1 MARNALYAPAH
12 TVLQRNASG
21 NAATS
26 PDAAAS
32 VIFAAT
38 ALQDHRLPFNRF
50 NNVSAGSSAPA
61 CQVLGWLNDGFVCT
75 VDAVP
80 ATATVGAIAA
90 AANVTSGTAMTLVS
104 ATGAGITVNTAA
116 FTCLPFMNVIPATAL
131 AIGGNPGYLRVGTR
145 DITAF
150 YDPTTMMSRAVSV
163 TGSASST
170 GGNVTIAGYDIYG
183 QAQTEVIAAPAGATT
198 VNGKKAFKWIVS
210 ATPAFTDAHN
220 YSVGLADIYGLNIA
234 ADRYAYTDS
243 YFNNAIQ
250 TVTGF
255 VAADA
260 TTPATT
266 TTGDVRGTVTG
277 ASDGTKRLQIFVV
290 PSAARIAQA
299 PQSVAVGLFGV
310 VPV

>member
-1 MARNALYAPAH
+1 MARNALTAPAH

-32 VIFAAT
+32 VIFSAT
-38 ALQDHRLPFNRF
+38 AVQDHRLVYNRA
-50 NNVSAGSSAPA
+50 NNVAAGSASPS

-80 ATATVGAIAA
+80 ATATSTAISAL
-90 AANVTSGTAMTLVS
+90 ANAVSGTPVTLVS
-104 ATGAGITVNTAA
+104 SSGAGVTVMTSS
-116 FTCLPFMNVIPATAL
+116 FQCLPFLNTIPACL

-150 YDPTTMMSRAVSV
+150 YDPTTMISRAVSI
-163 TGSASST
+163 TGVASGT
-170 GGNVTIAGYDIYG
+170 GGNFTVSGYDVYG
-183 QAQTEVIAAPAGATT
+183 QAQTEVIAAGAGVST

-210 ATPAFTDAHN
+210 VTPTFSDAHT

-234 ADRYAYTDS
+234 ADRFAYTDT
-243 YFNNAIQ
+243 YFNDAIV
-250 TVTGF
+250 TATGF

-260 TTPATT
+260 TSPATT

-277 ASDGTKRLQIFVV
+277 ASNGTKRLQIFVV
-290 PSAARIAQA
+290 PSAARVAQA
-299 PQSVAVGLFGV
+299 PNLVSTGLFGV

>member
-1 MARNALYAPAH
+1 MARNAAYAPAH

-38 ALQDHRLPFNRF
+38 AVQDHRLPFNRF
-50 NNVSAGSSAPA
+50 NNVAAGSASPA

-116 FTCLPFMNVIPATAL
+116 FTCLPFFNVIPATAL
-131 AIGGNPGYLRVGTR
+131 VIGANPGYLRVGTR

-150 YDPTTMMSRAVSV
+150 YDPTTMLSRAVSV

-170 GGNVTIAGYDIYG
+170 GGNMTVLGYDVYG
-183 QAQTEVIAAPAGATT
+183 QVQSEVIAAPAGAST
-198 VNGKKAFKWIVS
+198 VNGKKAFKWITSV
-210 ATPAFTDAHN
+210 TPAFTDAHN
-220 YSVGLADIYGLNIA
+220 YSVGLADIYGLNLA
-234 ADRYAYTDS
+234 ADRFAYTDV
-243 YFNNAIQ
+243 YFNDAIV
-250 TVTGF
+250 TATGF

-260 TTPATT
+260 TSPATT

-277 ASDGTKRLQIFVV
+277 ASNGTKRLQIFVV
-290 PSAARIAQA
+290 PSAARVAQA
-299 PQSVAVGLFGV
+299 PSLLSTGLFGV

>member
-1 MARNALYAPAH
+1 MARNAAYAPSH
-12 TVLQRNASG
+12 TVLQRNAGG

-38 ALQDHRLPFNRF
+38 AVQDHRLPFNRA
-50 NNVSAGSSAPA
+50 NNVAPGSASPA

-80 ATATVGAIAA
+80 ATATSAAIAA
-90 AANVTSGTAMTLVS
+90 LANVTSGTAMTLVS
-104 ATGAGITVNTAA
+104 ASGAGITVNTTA
-116 FTCLPFMNVIPATAL
+116 FTCLPFLNVIPATAL
-131 AIGGNPGYLRVGTR
+131 SIAGNPGYLRVGTR

-150 YDPTTMMSRAVSV
+150 YDPTTMLTRAVSI
-163 TGSASST
+163 TGVASGT
-170 GGNVTIAGYDIYG
+170 GGNFTVAGYDGYG
-183 QAQTEVIAAPAGATT
+183 QAQTEVIAAGAGVST
-198 VNGKKAFKWIVS
+198 VNGKKAFKWITSV
-210 ATPAFTDAHN
+210 TPAFTDAHN
-220 YSVGLADIYGLNIA
+220 YSVGLADVYGLNIA
-234 ADRYAYTDS
+234 ADRFAYTDT
-243 YFNNAIQ
+243 YFNDIIT

-277 ASDGTKRLQIFVV
+277 ASNGTKRLQVFVV
-290 PSAARIAQA
+290 PSAARVAQA
-299 PQSVAVGLFGV
+299 PQNLSVGLFGV

>member
-1 MARNALYAPAH
+1 MARNAAYAPSH

-32 VIFAAT
+32 IVFAAT
-38 ALQDHRLPFNRF
+38 AVQDHRLAFNRF
-50 NNVSAGSSAPA
+50 NNVAAGSASPA

-80 ATATVGAIAA
+80 ATAATASVAA
-90 AANVTSGTAMTLVS
+90 LANVTSGTAMTLVS
-104 ATGAGITVNTAA
+104 ASGGGITINTTA
-116 FTCLPFMNVIPATAL
+116 FTCLPFINVIPATAL
-131 AIGGNPGYLRVGTR
+131 SIAGNPGYLRVGTR

-150 YDPTTMMSRAVSV
+150 YDPTTMLTRAVSI
-163 TGSASST
+163 TGVASGT
-170 GGNVTIAGYDIYG
+170 GGNFTVLGYDCYG
-183 QAQTEVIAAPAGATT
+183 QVMTEVIAAGAGVNT
-198 VNGKKAFKWIVS
+198 VNGKKAFKWITSV
-210 ATPAFTDAHN
+210 TPAFTDAHN
-220 YSVGLADIYGLNIA
+220 YSVGLADIYGLNMA
-234 ADRYAYTDS
+234 ADRFAYTDV
-243 YFNNAIQ
+243 YFNDAI
-250 TVTGF
+250 VNNTGF

-277 ASDGTKRLQIFVV
+277 ASNGTKRLQVFIVS
-290 PSAARIAQA
+290 SAARVAQA
-299 PQSVAVGLFGV
+299 PQNLSVGLFGV